1 MNIKLVQR
9 VGIHKFLNPSK
20 LHLTMSSSKL
30 LAAVLGGVTVGAALG
45 VLLAPQEGAKTRK
58 QILKSVRS
66 SSTSIEDIIEEG
78 KKTWYETKGKAK
90 MGAGIAADEMDDFM
104 RHVLDKGHS
113 LWSKAKNKAGD
124 LAAEAEDSFD
134 SAVSNGKKSANNIK
148 EAIS

>member
-1 MNIKLVQR
+1 MTN
-9 VGIHKFLNPSK
+9 
-20 LHLTMSSSKL
+20 SKL
-30 LAAVLGGVTVGAALG
+30 LAAVLGGVTVGTVLG

-58 QILKSVRS
+58 QILKSVRRS
-66 SSTSIEDIIEEG
+66 SVSIEDMIEEG

-104 RHVLDKGHS
+104 RHILDKGQS

-124 LAAEAEDSFD
+124 LADDAED
-134 SAVSNGKKSANNIK
+134 AVDTAISNGKKSANHMK